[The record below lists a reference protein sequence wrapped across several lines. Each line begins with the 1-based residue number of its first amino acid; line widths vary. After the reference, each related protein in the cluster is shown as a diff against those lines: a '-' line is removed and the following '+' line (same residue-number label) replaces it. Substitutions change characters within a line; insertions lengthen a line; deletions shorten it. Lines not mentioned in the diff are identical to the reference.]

1 MSSRNKQPITG
12 VATAV
17 LEKLSILLEI
27 NQAVSRNLNLYES
40 LPSTLKILQHSDK
53 IKSGAVFLADS
64 EEKQL
69 ELAASIGY
77 RSDVAKAKHKL
88 SEGLTSRIAETGK
101 PIIVSKVGQ

>member
-1 MSSRNKQPITG
+1 M
-12 VATAV
+12 
-17 LEKLSILLEI
+17 
-27 NQAVSRNLNLYES
+27 SRNLNLYES
-40 LPSTLKILQHSDK
+40 LQATSKILQYSYK